1 MSFAATGLTLS
12 AQITVNKNDL
22 IKVGQTVIQSYDN
35 GTYKLPTSGANQTWN
50 LNFLTEESKDT
61 ITFGLASWYP
71 GSSAYAGATHGIEE
85 GDSSWTFIKLSDT
98 ELSLLGNYSIYNGVA
113 DTGTFGFKLLELP
126 ATYNKTYKDS
136 TLTNL
141 DPYEFGIDPDGAGPL
156 PTIDSVQLGYM
167 QLSTGK
173 IDAWG
178 KMTTSLGTYDALRNN
193 VAQITS
199 VKMKLKVG
207 PVWINA
213 PQAAVDLILGGS
225 SSDTSN
231 QHFYFTNNAS
241 IGFPIVT
248 YDVNAT
254 GDSMTGVSWLSSS
267 PKFSN
272 VSNPYTSASISYS
285 NPFGTELKVVVGE
298 NPRVLTLVG
307 SNGRVVATNAGKNEI
322 VINTAHL
329 APGTYFLRV
338 TDARGNAETK
348 TVVKY

>member
-35 GTYKLPTSGANQTWN
+35 GTYKLPTGGANQTWN
-50 LNFLTEESKDT
+50 LNFLTEDSKDT
-61 ITFGLASWYP
+61 FTFGLATWYP
-71 GSSAYAGATHGIEE
+71 GSSAYPGATHGIDN

-98 ELSLLGNYSIYNGVA
+98 ELSVLGNYSIYNGVA

-136 TLTNL
+136 TLNNF

-156 PTIDSVQLGYM
+156 PTIDSIQLGYM
-167 QLSTGK
+167 QLNMGK

-178 KMTTSLGTYDALRNN
+178 KMTTSLGTFDALRNS
-193 VAQITS
+193 VEQITS
-199 VKMKLKVG
+199 VRMKLKVG
-207 PVWINA
+207 TVWINA

-225 SSDTSN
+225 SSDTSY
-231 QHFYFTNNAS
+231 QHFYFTNSAS

-272 VSNPYTSASISYS
+272 VSNAVASASVSYS
-285 NPFGTELKVVVGE
+285 NPFGTELKVSVGE
-298 NPRVLTLVG
+298 NPHVLTLMS
-307 SNGRVVATNAGKNEI
+307 SNGRVVASTAGKNEI
-322 VINTAHL
+322 VLNTSNL
-329 APGTYFLRV
+329 AAGTYFLRV
-338 TDARGNAETK
+338 SDARGNTETK